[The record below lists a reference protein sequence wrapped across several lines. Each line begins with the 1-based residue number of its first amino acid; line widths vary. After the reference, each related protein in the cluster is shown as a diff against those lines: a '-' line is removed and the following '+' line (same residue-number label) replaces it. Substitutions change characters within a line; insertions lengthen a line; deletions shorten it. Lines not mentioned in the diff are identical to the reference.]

1 MKRTRVLSGRWSE
14 RRVLLALVLALAAL
28 VLALAR
34 PTLPVTREVYRHI
47 VVVDITQS
55 MNVQDYQ
62 VEGRPVSRL
71 EQVKRVLRETLP
83 GLPCGSEMGLAVF
96 SEHRAFLLFAPME
109 ICANASVLL
118 SAIDRLEWRM
128 AWVGNSEVAKG
139 LYEGLRVARQF
150 GPQTNLVF
158 ITDGHEAPPVNP
170 RFRPVFHGTPGE
182 VAGVI
187 VGAGGPTPVP
197 IPKYDLSGRFV
208 GYWSRDEVPQTDPY
222 RRGRGGSVAGEAM
235 VGLEDDVAPVPEWN
249 TGNEHLSALREG
261 YLKQLAQETGLHYR
275 RLSAPKD
282 LAAALRQPQFARE
295 VPAEA
300 EIGWVFG
307 AMALACL
314 TLAHVP
320 SLRRARRYRFPKS
333 GGQ

>member
-1 MKRTRVLSGRWSE
+1 MNRVRMLLGRLSGK
-14 RRVLLALVLALAAL
+14 RVPLSLVLALAAL

-71 EQVKRVLRETLP
+71 EQVKRALRETLP
-83 GLPCGSEMGLAVF
+83 ELPCGSEVGLAIF

-109 ICANASVLL
+109 ICANF
-118 SAIDRLEWRM
+118 SAILPTIDRLEWRM
-128 AWVGNSEVAKG
+128 AWVGNSEVSKG

-170 RFRPVFHGTPGE
+170 RYRPVFHGTPGE

-187 VGAGGPTPVP
+187 VGVGGPTPVP

-222 RRGRGGSVAGEAM
+222 RRGRGGSVAGESM
-235 VGLEDDVAPVPEWN
+235 VGLEDVAPVPEWN
-249 TGNEHLSALREG
+249 TGNEHLSSLREG

-275 RLSAPKD
+275 RLSVPKD
-282 LAAALRQPQFARE
+282 LAAALRQPQFVRE
-295 VPAEA
+295 VRAEA
-300 EIGWVFG
+300 EVGWVFG
-307 AMALACL
+307 AFALACL
-314 TLAHVP
+314 IAAHVLP
-320 SLRRARRYRFPKS
+320 LRRARGYRFPKS